1 MMAGEFGK
9 TVHSSGVTLVVTWS
23 SEATKFLLA
32 VILTTSSE
40 DQNRLRG
47 YGLGANSFVRKP
59 VQVDRFIKAVC
70 QLVLYR
76 LILNESAPVPR
87 RA

>member
-1 MMAGEFGK
+1 M
-9 TVHSSGVTLVVTWS
+9 TWS
-23 SEATKFLLA
+23 SETTKFLLA
-32 VILTTSSE
+32 VILTTSNE

-47 YGLGANSFVRKP
+47 CGLGANSFVRKP